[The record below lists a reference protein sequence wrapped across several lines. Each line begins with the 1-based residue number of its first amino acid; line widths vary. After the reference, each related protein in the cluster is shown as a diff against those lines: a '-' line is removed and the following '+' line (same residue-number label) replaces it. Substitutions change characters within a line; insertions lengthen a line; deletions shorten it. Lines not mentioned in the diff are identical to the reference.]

1 LAPEP
6 RRRTEPRWQTEVQTN
21 EQLWAQCDSCTKWRR
36 LPESMRDSDELDE
49 AWTCAMH
56 PDPAWRECEVA
67 EEGLGEGE
75 VTTQVA
81 VEEGSCG
88 TPGCKYA
95 DFHFGPCSCW
105 EAASGGERKRRQSS
119 LGEEMATLARASS
132 KTAKTAKAAKA
143 LQQQA
148 QEQSGTSGEH
158 STAQPPHTNMPAPH
172 AEASPEENKPST
184 AILMPSVST
193 SASETTAVMVQNPL
207 RSKMR
212 APSAPAPRSPC
223 SKKAPRINS
232 YAEFCREQ
240 RPLLP
245 TSLRNA
251 ERERVLG
258 QRWRTLSEFERANW
272 RSSVPVLAQ
281 PLPAITVT
289 QVMAQPPPRA
299 TSTATSDVTA
309 MAQPVKIVMAQP
321 LPRSTPDPLPPSPQ
335 PPPQQQQL
343 APFYLSTTRTP
354 TQSPAQSLQSIYSS

>member
-1 LAPEP
+1 MAPEP

-207 RSKMR
+207 
-212 APSAPAPRSPC
+212 
-223 SKKAPRINS
+223 
-232 YAEFCREQ
+232 
-240 RPLLP
+240 
-245 TSLRNA
+245 
-251 ERERVLG
+251 
-258 QRWRTLSEFERANW
+258 
-272 RSSVPVLAQ
+272 LAQ
-281 PLPAITVT
+281 PLLAITVT

-299 TSTATSDVTA
+299 TSTATSHVTV
-309 MAQPVKIVMAQP
+309 MAQPVNP
-321 LPRSTPDPLPPSPQ
+321 
-335 PPPQQQQL
+335 
-343 APFYLSTTRTP
+343 
-354 TQSPAQSLQSIYSS
+354 